1 MYISLYHHLLLKD
14 KLKKYSQ
21 LLRLDQPI
29 GYLLLMMPCFWGVLA
44 ASNSYQEVSENLYYF
59 LIFAVGSIIMRSA
72 GCVINDLFD
81 KDLDKYVLRTAQ
93 RPLASG
99 TISSTEAIII
109 FILLNL
115 CGLAIL
121 LTLNLLA
128 IIIGLISFMLFIV
141 YPLMKRI
148 TYWPQFFL
156 GITFNVGCL
165 IGYASV
171 ENILNIQIAFLY
183 LAGIF
188 WTLGYDTIYAHQD
201 RSDDLDIG
209 IKSTAI
215 LFGEKT
221 KYWVAVFYSLML
233 LSLFSF
239 GVFNQ
244 TNFLF
249 FIGLF
254 FVAMHLYYQ
263 IKKLDI
269 NNSKGCLKIFK
280 SNQQVGILVVLAI
293 LISIL

>member
-1 MYISLYHHLLLKD
+1 M
-14 KLKKYSQ
+14 KKYSQ

-59 LIFAVGSIIMRSA
+59 LIFAVGSVIMRSA

-141 YPLMKRI
+141 YPLMKKI

-254 FVAMHLYYQ
+254 FIAMHLYYQ

-280 SNQQVGILVVLAI
+280 SNQQFGILVVLAI

>member
-1 MYISLYHHLLLKD
+1 
-14 KLKKYSQ
+14 
-21 LLRLDQPI
+21 
-29 GYLLLMMPCFWGVLA
+29 MMPCFWGVLA

-109 FILLNL
+109 FILLNF

-254 FVAMHLYYQ
+254 FIAMHLYYQ

>member
-1 MYISLYHHLLLKD
+1 M
-14 KLKKYSQ
+14 KKYSQ

-59 LIFAVGSIIMRSA
+59 LIFAVGSVIMRSA

-128 IIIGLISFMLFIV
+128 IIIGLISFLLFIV

-221 KYWVAVFYSLML
+221 KYWVTVFYSLML

-254 FVAMHLYYQ
+254 FIAMHLYYQ

-293 LISIL
+293 LTSIL

>member
-1 MYISLYHHLLLKD
+1 
-14 KLKKYSQ
+14 
-21 LLRLDQPI
+21 
-29 GYLLLMMPCFWGVLA
+29 MMPCFWGVLA

-59 LIFAVGSIIMRSA
+59 LIFAVGSVVMRSA

-93 RPLASG
+93 RPLASE

-128 IIIGLISFMLFIV
+128 IIIGLISFLLFIV

-165 IGYASV
+165 IGYASI
-171 ENILNIQIAFLY
+171 ENILNIQITFLY

-201 RSDDLDIG
+201 RSDDLNIG

-221 KYWVAVFYSLML
+221 KYWVTVFYSFML
-233 LSLFSF
+233 LSLIFF

-254 FVAMHLYYQ
+254 FIAMHLYYQ

-269 NNSKGCLKIFK
+269 NDSNGCLKIFK

>member
-1 MYISLYHHLLLKD
+1 M
-14 KLKKYSQ
+14 KKYSQ

-59 LIFAVGSIIMRSA
+59 LIFGVGSVVMRSA

-165 IGYASV
+165 IGYASI

-201 RSDDLDIG
+201 RSDDLNIG

-221 KYWVAVFYSLML
+221 KYWVTLFYSFML
-233 LSLFSF
+233 LSLIFF

-254 FVAMHLYYQ
+254 FIAMHLYYQ

-269 NNSKGCLKIFK
+269 NDSNGCLKIFK

>member
-1 MYISLYHHLLLKD
+1 M
-14 KLKKYSQ
+14 KKYSQ

-141 YPLMKRI
+141 YPLMKRF

-254 FVAMHLYYQ
+254 FIAMHLYYQ

>member
-128 IIIGLISFMLFIV
+128 IIIGLISFILFIV

-254 FVAMHLYYQ
+254 FIAMHLYYQ

>member
-1 MYISLYHHLLLKD
+1 M
-14 KLKKYSQ
+14 KKYSQ

-59 LIFAVGSIIMRSA
+59 LIFAVGSVVMRSA

-165 IGYASV
+165 IGYASI

-201 RSDDLDIG
+201 RSDDLNIG

-254 FVAMHLYYQ
+254 FIAMHLYYQ

>member
-1 MYISLYHHLLLKD
+1 M
-14 KLKKYSQ
+14 KKYSQ

-59 LIFAVGSIIMRSA
+59 LIFAVGSVIMRSA

-128 IIIGLISFMLFIV
+128 IIIGLISFLLFIV

-201 RSDDLDIG
+201 RSDDLNIG

-221 KYWVAVFYSLML
+221 KYWVTLFYSFML

-254 FVAMHLYYQ
+254 FIAMHLYYQ

>member
-59 LIFAVGSIIMRSA
+59 LIFAVGSVIMRSA

>member
-44 ASNSYQEVSENLYYF
+44 ASNSYQEVSENIYYF
-59 LIFAVGSIIMRSA
+59 LIFAVGSVVMRSA

-93 RPLASG
+93 RPLASE

-128 IIIGLISFMLFIV
+128 IIIGLISFLLFIV

-165 IGYASV
+165 IGYASI
-171 ENILNIQIAFLY
+171 ENILNIQITFLY

-201 RSDDLDIG
+201 RSDDLNIG

-221 KYWVAVFYSLML
+221 KYWVTLFYSFML
-233 LSLFSF
+233 LSLFFF

-244 TNFLF
+244 TNFLY

-254 FVAMHLYYQ
+254 FIAMHLYYQ

-269 NNSKGCLKIFK
+269 NDSNGCLKIFK

>member
-1 MYISLYHHLLLKD
+1 M
-14 KLKKYSQ
+14 KKYSQ

-59 LIFAVGSIIMRSA
+59 LIFAVGSVIMRSA

-128 IIIGLISFMLFIV
+128 IIIGLISFLLFIV

-165 IGYASV
+165 IGYASI

-201 RSDDLDIG
+201 RSDDLNIG

-221 KYWVAVFYSLML
+221 KYWVTVFYSFML

-254 FVAMHLYYQ
+254 FIAMHLYYQ